1 MLRHLQRCY
10 RIPFKQYLWIQ
21 SQCDRHRLF
30 RHFAYYDIVCPVVD
44 ACVELDCSWCLDNA
58 TMEHITPGICSS
70 CMVSELSY
78 GDADG
83 IKCKSMSLSIAHS
96 DTIYR

>member
-1 MLRHLQRCY
+1 MNECSGTCNVVTESPSSNIFGYSLSV
-10 RIPFKQYLWIQ
+10 IGI
-21 SQCDRHRLF
+21 
-30 RHFAYYDIVCPVVD
+30 AYSDIVCPVVD

-83 IKCKSMSLSIAHS
+83 IKCKSMCLSIAHS
-96 DTIYR
+96 DTI